1 MPKKYEMSF
10 ELNGDIDPKLSR
22 TFDTMSR
29 DVRDLGDDLESLRRS
44 GGLRKL
50 DRDAAEAR
58 GTFRQLKED
67 VQQFRDVFERTAQ
80 FTGAHALITGTAGAL
95 GAMVSEFGSLD
106 DSVAHMGA
114 ATGATAEEML
124 QFKDT
129 IEDIYND
136 NIGEGFND
144 IADSLVNVEQ
154 VTDLAGE
161 ALQNATEDALILR
174 DTFKYEVNESVRTI
188 DALMRNMGLTAD
200 EAFNLIA
207 QGSQKGLN
215 RSDDLLDTINEYSVH
230 FKDAGYSA
238 EEMFSVLEAGIKN
251 GTFNLDKM
259 GDLLKEANIRLF
271 SGDKAVLES
280 LDALFAPEGIEEFI
294 EALKKGGTQTKE
306 YTDLLKH
313 TGEDTASKLLKDLNG
328 SAKQYSDA
336 STAIMGIMSD
346 SSRILT
352 GLSDGSITTKDAIGE
367 IIQELDQI
375 EDAQYRNQLAVEL
388 FGTQYEDLRNTAV
401 KALQETN
408 GEFSK
413 TADTMQQIEDVKYSS
428 LTKDIRALGREL
440 MDEVVIPIG
449 EDLMPTLQGL
459 TEWASDNTDLL
470 KVIALGVPAG
480 ILAKNV
486 IGITRDLSNVQKSFL
501 DTSGDAG
508 RFGKAFSLL
517 PNPIGLAVGALG
529 LITSGVIAYKE
540 HQEEARQE
548 LIHMGEDIDK
558 AFSDYEAVEQSRKRT
573 EELTKEYD
581 RLSAKIRDAET
592 PAAQLTEA
600 RRKMKLVEEEL
611 IQLNPEIL
619 KAEDAKKASFR
630 DQIDLANELLQTRSN
645 TAKIILDSEVTVG
658 KSELPELENE
668 YGNLS
673 GQLSDLSNN
682 YDNLRRQY
690 EQIDQYEAREAAI
703 RADRTLSI
711 EDQNQKIRDLIA
723 EYQNLLGIDKDGNMG
738 DFIAEMDAMRQSFE
752 ELPEKMQTLQTEIGA
767 MEESFQSL
775 YDKQASLIEMEL
787 GGSLEDLAAKYDELS
802 SSEKQRFDQAIQEIE
817 ELNAAMDMLPE
828 SKKIDV
834 SVVYQQTGRMPDFS
848 TPEGKASRRIA
859 LRDPGFNGYAEGGLI
874 TKPELAWVGEGGDNE
889 YIIPVN
895 NSQRSK
901 DLYAA
906 AGNALGMSSSGHF
919 APVYSPKFEFYGPVN
934 EQMVRKAADDSQRK
948 WEQHM
953 ANLQRQQARRN
964 LA

>member
-10 ELNGDIDPKLSR
+10 ELNGDIDPKLTR

-29 DVRDLGDDLESLRRS
+29 DVRDLGDDLESLRRT

-50 DRDAAEAR
+50 DRDAMEAR
-58 GTFRQLKED
+58 GTFRQLTED
-67 VQQFRDVFERTAQ
+67 VQQFRDVFERTLQ
-80 FTGAHALITGTAGAL
+80 FTGAHAIITGTAGAL
-95 GAMVSEFGSLD
+95 GNMVGEFGALD
-106 DSVAHMGA
+106 DSVGHMGA
-114 ATGATAEEML
+114 ATGATTEEMA

-129 IEDIYND
+129 IEDIYNA
-136 NIGEGFND
+136 NVGEGFKD
-144 IADSLVNVEQ
+144 IADSLVNVRQ
-154 VTDLAGE
+154 VTDLSGE
-161 ALQNATEDALILR
+161 ALQNATRDALILR
-174 DTFKYEVNESVRTI
+174 DTFNYDVSETVRTV

-215 RSDDLLDTINEYSVH
+215 RSGDLLDTLNEYSVH
-230 FKDAGYSA
+230 FSDAGYSA
-238 EEMFSVLEAGIKN
+238 EEMFSILESGIKN
-251 GTFNLDKM
+251 GAFNLDKM
-259 GDLLKEANIRLF
+259 GDLMKEFTIRIQ
-271 SGDKAVLES
+271 SGDKAVS
-280 LDALFAPEGIEEFI
+280 DAMGGLF
-294 EALKKGGTQTKE
+294 
-306 YTDLLKH
+306 
-313 TGEDTASKLLKDLNG
+313 G
-328 SAKQYSDA
+328 SAGRD
-336 STAIMGIMSD
+336 TIID
-346 SSRILT
+346 
-352 GLSDGSITTKDAIGE
+352 GLADGSIQARDALDQ
-367 IIQELDQI
+367 IITELDQM
-375 EDAQYRNQLAVEL
+375 EDANQRNEIAVGL
-388 FGTQYEDLRNTAV
+388 FGTQYEDLRDSAV
-401 KALQETN
+401 QALQETN
-408 GEFSK
+408 GEFSR
-413 TADTMQQIEDVKYSS
+413 TLDTMQQMEDVKYDS
-428 LTKDIRALGREL
+428 LIKDIRELGRQM
-440 MDEVVIPIG
+440 MDEIVIPIG
-449 EDLMPTLQGL
+449 EDLMPTLQNL

-486 IGITRDLSNVQKSFL
+486 IGITRDLSNVQRSFL
-501 DTSGDAG
+501 DTSSDAG

-529 LITSGVIAYKE
+529 LITTGVIAYKE

-630 DQIDLANELLQTRSN
+630 DQIDLANELLETRSN
-645 TAKIILDSEVTVG
+645 TTKIILDSEVTIG

-673 GQLSDLSNN
+673 GQLSDLANN

-690 EQIDQYEAREAAI
+690 EQIDQYEAKEASI

-711 EDQNQKIRDLIA
+711 EEQNQKIRDLIA

-738 DFIAEMDAMRQSFE
+738 DFIAEMDGMRQSFE
-752 ELPEKMQTLQTEIGA
+752 ELPERMQTLQTEIGA

-802 SSEKQRFDQAIQEIE
+802 SSEKQRFDQAILEIE